1 MTIGSPVIP
10 SPSRISEGTLY
21 TPQQPT
27 VNPGVPPMRTVLV
40 QQPQQPIVQSV
51 YTPVVVDSPRSII
64 RTISSNILVS
74 SVIRSLSHVINKP
87 ILLAPGHF

>member
-1 MTIGSPVIP
+1 
-10 SPSRISEGTLY
+10 
-21 TPQQPT
+21 
-27 VNPGVPPMRTVLV
+27 MRSVLV

-51 YTPVVVDSPRSII
+51 YTPIVVDTPRPII

-74 SVIRSLSHVINKP
+74 SVIRSLSHVINKL